1 MTTSGF
7 VTTSTTNW
15 SATQPASSLGSI
27 TSRLLGVIKVAASKR
42 RLLVQPLETVKT
54 KRLLW
59 AWEDTIP
66 LGVLS
71 LLGGRAGIGKS
82 TFLAWLTAQVSNGTL
97 EGDLKN
103 SPRQVTFIAGEDEID
118 SVLVPRLQAAGA
130 NLANVNAISALEEE
144 ADGTHWVAMP
154 NVRKDL
160 ANLKTVLYESGTT
173 LLIIDPLSAT
183 MEGDTNSEQVV
194 RSQLGRL
201 AHLAGEMNIAI
212 LAVKHWHKGAGESI
226 DRISG
231 SHGFT
236 DIVRSVLQ
244 LVPDEQENQLILT
257 ADKNNYGPK
266 KPSYAFRL
274 DTVEVPIDVGES
286 NSVGKA
292 VFLGETEIRVSD
304 ILKRESEDNLGD
316 TNRSILEFLRVNGA
330 SGAEQISTSTG
341 IPAPKVR
348 TYLDRLMNS
357 GHIERTSR
365 GIYTPVG
372 SVKSVKSN
380 LTDLT
385 HLTPL
390 EGIA

>member
-7 VTTSTTNW
+7 VTTFITNW
-15 SATQPASSLGSI
+15 SAPHLPSRLGLI
-27 TSRLLGVIKVAASKR
+27 TSSLLGVIKVAANR
-42 RLLVQPLETVKT
+42 RSLLVQPLETVKPE
-54 KRLLW
+54 RLEW

-66 LGVLS
+66 LGVVS

-82 TFLAWLTAQVSNGTL
+82 TFLAWLTARVTTGTL
-97 EGDLKN
+97 PGNLKG
-103 SPRQVTFIAGEDEID
+103 SPRQVTFIAGEDDIAR
-118 SVLVPRLQAAGA
+118 VLVPRLQAAGA
-130 NLANVNAISALEEE
+130 SLSNVNAISARQDES
-144 ADGTHWVAMP
+144 DGSHWVSMP
-154 NVRKDL
+154 TIRTDL
-160 ANLKTVLYESGTT
+160 ADLKTVLYESGTT

-286 NSVGKA
+286 NPVGKA

-316 TNRSILEFLRVNGA
+316 TNRSILEFLRVNGP

-385 HLTPL
+385 HFTPL

>member
-1 MTTSGF
+1 MTF
-7 VTTSTTNW
+7 ITNW
-15 SATQPASSLGSI
+15 SAPHRSSRLGLIS
-27 TSRLLGVIKVAASKR
+27 SRLLGVIKVATNR
-42 RLLVQPLETVKT
+42 RSLLVQPLETVKT

-66 LGVLS
+66 LGVVS

-130 NLANVNAISALEEE
+130 NLANVNAVSALEEE
-144 ADGTHWVAMP
+144 TDGTHWVSMP

-160 ANLKTVLYESGTT
+160 ADLKTVLYESGTT

-244 LVPDEQENQLILT
+244 LVPDEQENRLILT
-257 ADKNNYGPK
+257 ADKNNYGPR
-266 KPSYAFRL
+266 KPSFAFRL
-274 DTVEVPIDVGES
+274 DTVEVPIEGDES
-286 NSVGKA
+286 NPVGKA
-292 VFLGETEIRVSD
+292 IFLGETETRVSD
-304 ILKRESEDNLGD
+304 ILKREAEDNLGD
-316 TNRSILEFLRVNGA
+316 TNKSILDFLRANGA
-330 SGAEQISTSTG
+330 SNADAISAGTG
-341 IPAPKVR
+341 IPSPKVR

-357 GHIERTSR
+357 GFVERTSR

-372 SVKSVKSN
+372 SVTSVKSD
-380 LTDLT
+380 LTDIT
-385 HLTPL
+385 HITPL

>member
-1 MTTSGF
+1 M
-7 VTTSTTNW
+7 
-15 SATQPASSLGSI
+15 
-27 TSRLLGVIKVAASKR
+27 
-42 RLLVQPLETVKT
+42 QPLETVKT
-54 KRLLW
+54 ERLQW

-66 LGVLS
+66 LGVVS

-82 TFLAWLTAQVSNGTL
+82 TFLAWLTAQVTTGTL
-97 EGDLKN
+97 EGDLKG
-103 SPRQVTFIAGEDEID
+103 SPRQVTFVAGEDDIAR
-118 SVLVPRLQAAGA
+118 VLVPRLQAAGA
-130 NLANVNAISALEEE
+130 NLANVNAISARQDEP
-144 ADGTHWVAMP
+144 DGTHWVSMP

-160 ANLKTVLYESGTT
+160 AELKTVLYESGTS

-201 AHLAGEMNIAI
+201 AHLAGEMNIAV

-244 LVPDEQENQLILT
+244 LVPDEQEDQLILT
-257 ADKNNYGPK
+257 ADKNNYGPR
-266 KPSYAFRL
+266 KPSFAFRL
-274 DTVEVPIDVGES
+274 GTVDVPIKDGQSNAVGR
-286 NSVGKA
+286 A
-292 VFLGETEIRVSD
+292 VFLGETETRVSD
-304 ILKRESEDNLGD
+304 ILKRETEDNLGD
-316 TNRSILEFLRVNGA
+316 TNKSILEHLRMNGA
-330 SGAEQISTSTG
+330 SGADDISRGTG

-357 GHIERTSR
+357 GFVERTSR
-365 GIYTPVG
+365 GVYTPVG
-372 SVKSVKSN
+372 SVRTVKSD
-380 LTDLT
+380 LTDFT

-390 EGIA
+390 EGTF

>member
-1 MTTSGF
+1 MPTRI
-7 VTTSTTNW
+7 
-15 SATQPASSLGSI
+15 SS
-27 TSRLLGVIKVAASKR
+27 GVIEVATTKR
-42 RLLVQPLETVKT
+42 SLLVQPLQTVKT
-54 KRLLW
+54 ERLQW

-66 LGVLS
+66 LGVVS

-82 TFLAWLTAQVSNGTL
+82 TFLAWLTSQVTNGTL
-97 EGDLKN
+97 QGDFKG
-103 SPRQVTFIAGEDEID
+103 SPRQVTFVAGEDD
-118 SVLVPRLQAAGA
+118 LARVLVPRLQAAGA
-130 NLANVNAISALEEE
+130 NLANVNAISARQDES
-144 ADGTHWVAMP
+144 DGTHWVSMP
-154 NVRKDL
+154 NVRQDL
-160 ANLKTVLYESGTT
+160 GDLKEVLYESGTG

-201 AHLAGEMNIAI
+201 AHLAGEMNIAV

-244 LVPDEQENQLILT
+244 LVPDEDTNQLILT

-266 KPSYAFRL
+266 KPSFAFRL
-274 DTVEVPIDVGES
+274 DTVDVPIDAGES
-286 NSVGKA
+286 NAVGKA
-292 VFLGETEIRVSD
+292 VFLGETETRVSD

-316 TNRSILEFLRVNGA
+316 TNRTILDYLRSHGP
-330 SGAEQISTSTG
+330 SGAEDVSRSTG
-341 IPAPKVR
+341 IPAAKVR

-390 EGIA
+390 EVVG

>member
-66 LGVLS
+66 LGVVS

-244 LVPDEQENQLILT
+244 LVPDEEENQLILT

-274 DTVEVPIDVGES
+274 DTVEVPIDGGES
-286 NSVGKA
+286 NPVGKA
-292 VFLGETEIRVSD
+292 VFLGETETRVSD

-316 TNRSILEFLRVNGA
+316 TNRSILEFLRVNGP

-365 GIYTPVG
+365 GIYAPVG

-380 LTDLT
+380 LIDLT

>member
-1 MTTSGF
+1 MSP
-7 VTTSTTNW
+7 N
-15 SATQPASSLGSI
+15 PGSI
-27 TSRLLGVIKVAASKR
+27 TSRLLGVIWMANSKR
-42 RLLVQPLETVKT
+42 SLLVQPLETVKT

-66 LGVLS
+66 LGVVS

-82 TFLAWLTAQVSNGTL
+82 TFLAWLTAQVTNGTL
-97 EGDLKN
+97 EGDLRN
-103 SPRQVTFIAGEDEID
+103 SPRQVTFIAGEDDIAR
-118 SVLVPRLQAAGA
+118 VLVPRLEAAGA
-130 NLANVNAISALEEE
+130 NLRNVNAISALEEE
-144 ADGTHWVAMP
+144 SDGSYWVSMP
-154 NVRKDL
+154 NVRTDL
-160 ANLKTVLYESGTT
+160 ADLKTVLHESGTS

-194 RSQLGRL
+194 RSQLGKL

-212 LAVKHWHKGAGESI
+212 LAVKHWHKGSGESI

-266 KPSYAFRL
+266 KPSFAFRL
-274 DTVEVPIDVGES
+274 DTVEVPIDGGES
-286 NSVGKA
+286 NAVGKA
-292 VFLGETEIRVSD
+292 ILLGETEVRVSD
-304 ILKRESEDNLGD
+304 ILKRESEDQLGD
-316 TNRSILEFLRVNGA
+316 TNKSILEFLRVNGA
-330 SGAEQISTSTG
+330 SGADDISTSTG

-365 GIYTPVG
+365 GIYTRVG
-372 SVKSVKSN
+372 SVKTVKSN
-380 LTDLT
+380 PTDIT
-385 HLTPL
+385 DFTPL
-390 EGIA
+390 EGMA